1 MKRFVS
7 VLLTFAMI
15 FSISQVG
22 FASFQQP
29 YSVTGAGN
37 DITLSVSTASSNY
50 KWGDEIVF
58 IVTITNNSETSFHDI
73 NITAT
78 PQIATKFC
86 LKDSVGSAQAGSLKP
101 GESKDVRIMFATC
114 ELSVLY

>member
-37 DITLSVSTASSNY
+37 DITLFVSTAS
-50 KWGDEIVF
+50 
-58 IVTITNNSETSFHDI
+58 
-73 NITAT
+73 
-78 PQIATKFC
+78 
-86 LKDSVGSAQAGSLKP
+86 
-101 GESKDVRIMFATC
+101 
-114 ELSVLY
+114 